1 MHEIF
6 IGNDLVDVFRIENS
20 INTLGEKF
28 LDRIYTKT
36 EQDYCKSKQKP
47 AIHFAGRFAAKEA
60 IIKALKSSGYNKPIP
75 LLSIDIQSGLNGEPI
90 VKLDI
95 SCSGKC
101 RLSISHTDTHAIAF
115 AIYIHQ

>member
-1 MHEIF
+1 ML
-6 IGNDLVDVFRIENS
+6 NDLLFIISPPS
-20 INTLGEKF
+20 INIL
-28 LDRIYTKT
+28 
-36 EQDYCKSKQKP
+36 
-47 AIHFAGRFAAKEA
+47 AKEA

-115 AIYIHQ
+115 AIYINQ